1 MGCPQRLCLTQS
13 GTRTIGDMRTPKFF
27 ERRRAILETVR
38 FRVLFF
44 FEICTKQKQKCQ
56 NTKRMMDE
64 FKFPYF
70 NQYRRWHVAVLLLFP

>member
-44 FEICTKQKQKCQ
+44 F
-56 NTKRMMDE
+56 
-64 FKFPYF
+64 
-70 NQYRRWHVAVLLLFP
+70 